1 MVVVKEEISL
11 AEYKIKLFLNTLNE
25 IIEIKKTA
33 LSDTQILLRY
43 MSLRKNEMPKVETKE
58 VDD

>member
-1 MVVVKEEISL
+1 MEEVRSL
-11 AEYKIKLFLNTLNE
+11 AEYKAKLFLNALNDIVE
-25 IIEIKKTA
+25 LNKSA

-43 MSLRKNEMPKVETKE
+43 MSLRKNEVPKVETKE

>member
-1 MVVVKEEISL
+1 MKEEISL

-43 MSLRKNEMPKVETKE
+43 MSLRKMKCRKWRLRR
-58 VDD
+58 

>member
-1 MVVVKEEISL
+1 MKEEISL
-11 AEYKIKLFLNTLNE
+11 AEYKIKLFMQTLND
-25 IIEIKKTA
+25 IIELKKSA

-43 MSLRKNEMPKVETKE
+43 MSLRKTETPKIETKE